1 MLNLLSLLNTY
12 RAKKKRKKQLNKPG
26 RSLQIFIQTYP
37 NYSIGKNC
45 YGVPTIKFAHPNSNL
60 TIGSYCS
67 IAKNVQI
74 FMGGM
79 HRTDWV
85 STYPFHAFFKEA
97 SHIKNGEIS
106 KGNVLIGND
115 VWICE
120 NVTVL
125 SGVTVGDGAV
135 IANGAIVTKD
145 VAPYSIVGGNPAK
158 HIRWRFD
165 EATRLALINAAWWNW
180 PEKEILAVIDLIC
193 SDNISHFLEYAS
205 TRNNTI
211 ISEKA

>member
-1 MLNLLSLLNTY
+1 MFKLLSFFNTR
-12 RAKKKRKKQLNKPG
+12 RAQKKREKQLNKPV
-26 RSLQIFIQTYP
+26 RSAIRFKKNYP

-45 YGVPTIKFAHPNSNL
+45 YGVPSIKFQHPDAHL
-60 TIGSYCS
+60 QIGSYCS

-79 HRTDWV
+79 HHTDWV
-85 STYPFHAFFKEA
+85 STYPFHAFFDQA
-97 SHIKNGEIS
+97 LSIQNGETTN
-106 KGNVLIGND
+106 GDVVIGSD

-120 NVTVL
+120 NATIL
-125 SGVTVGDGAV
+125 SGITIGHGAV

-165 EATRLALINAAWWNW
+165 EATRDALLNIAWWDW
-180 PEKEILAVIDLIC
+180 PEDEILRVVNLIC
-193 SDNISHFLEYAS
+193 SDNITDFLNYANS
-205 TRNNTI
+205 RNNPLNEWK
-211 ISEKA
+211 S